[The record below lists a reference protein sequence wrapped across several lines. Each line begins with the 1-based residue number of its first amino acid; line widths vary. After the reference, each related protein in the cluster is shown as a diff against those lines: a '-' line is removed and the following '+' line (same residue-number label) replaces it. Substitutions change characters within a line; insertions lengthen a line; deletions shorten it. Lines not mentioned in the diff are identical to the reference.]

1 MFWFPDHQW
10 LLREET
16 WLARLQEQQ
25 QEDDRGEGK
34 ELEASVAPDAW
45 LQTDLEPLPSRLVQS
60 QKRVVQLQLLRR
72 HALRAA
78 ERHIRQKKVLFQLE
92 RIIKKQRLLEA
103 KRRLEQ
109 LRALCWLQDG
119 SAPRTPCQVPSSNAA
134 GPGPQH
140 RSKWTSCSS
149 SSLQRL
155 CSKHLPQLH
164 RYSRFGHLGAL
175 G

>member
-1 MFWFPDHQW
+1 VFWFPDHQW

-103 KRRLEQ
+103 
-109 LRALCWLQDG
+109 
-119 SAPRTPCQVPSSNAA
+119 
-134 GPGPQH
+134 
-140 RSKWTSCSS
+140 
-149 SSLQRL
+149 
-155 CSKHLPQLH
+155 
-164 RYSRFGHLGAL
+164 
-175 G
+175 